1 METRNQ
7 SRSSNAAPA
16 TRRIAGGTE
25 AKEDRQWQ
33 ADPLER
39 RCDQAR
45 RDCNSRSL
53 FNRFLRSAHRALE
66 AAIRNEADLIELLP
80 PDLPAKSTPRRS
92 IEKNIPQ
99 AAAAVHALG

>member
-1 METRNQ
+1 L
-7 SRSSNAAPA
+7 SRAA
-16 TRRIAGGTE
+16 IAIRE
-25 AKEDRQWQ
+25 AYSTDFYV
-33 ADPLER
+33 L
-39 RCDQAR
+39 
-45 RDCNSRSL
+45 
-53 FNRFLRSAHRALE
+53 AHRALE